1 MELGEYDH
9 QAVEAAARAL
19 WESHDIYRY
28 DRDGLGPVFSVDTP
42 PPYVSAAHLHVG
54 HAMSYSQPDFIVRYR
69 RMRGERVFYPIGFD
83 DNGLPTER
91 YVEQAYS
98 VRAADMPRAE
108 FVALCLA
115 ETRRTA
121 ERYEDLWRRLG
132 LSLDWSLRYSTIDA
146 RCQRTAQTSFI
157 KLHEAGYLRRAQDP
171 ILWCPED
178 RTSLAQADV
187 EDLER
192 TSRLHTIRF
201 PAQAPQG
208 EAQAPQGEA
217 QAPQGEAQ
225 APQGEALLIATTR
238 PELLPA
244 CVALYHH
251 PADPRYTGLNPETR
265 ARVPL
270 FGYEVPVLA
279 DESVDPQY
287 GTGLMMVCT
296 FGDSEDVLKWRRD
309 HLPLRLV
316 VEPDGRLGP
325 LAGEFAGLPLA
336 QARSAIVKALAA
348 AGLLVDSLPVRQVV
362 GVHERCQTPVEFQIR
377 PQWFIAVREHAD
389 RFRARAAEL
398 EWIPPYMRR
407 RLEDWIDGL
416 KWDWNITRQRRYG
429 VPFPVW
435 FCTACATPVLA
446 RLQDLPVDP
455 LADEPPAEACPSCGS
470 ALEAD
475 PDVLDTWMTSSLTP
489 QINDGWALGSGT
501 DPALAPMSMRVQA
514 FEIIRTWLFYSVVQS
529 ELLFG
534 RVPWRTALISGWGL
548 SEQGKKLSKRDL
560 DRGGSGG
567 SSPRDGRVTG
577 ADGFNRYVPDDVM
590 AKYGA
595 DALRLWATK
604 GRIGTDL
611 RYNEKDIRTGRKFA
625 VKLWN
630 VGRFLSL
637 NLGDLDVSAAV
648 PAPGE
653 RNIVDRWVLAHLAE
667 AVDQTTAAF
676 EAHDYMQAHQA
687 ASRMFWSIYC
697 DRYIE
702 MIKDRLGGS
711 LPDSTILDNPLRDIP
726 VLDNPDQDSA
736 RWTLSESY
744 RVLLGLFAPF
754 APFVTEHMYQQFYR
768 DHEGGV
774 SLHLT
779 RWPVPDE
786 RWRGDRS
793 AVDQLAVILDGTRV
807 LRSGQRLG
815 NSARLSQLTVQAHT
829 PAAETLL
836 DQIAEPL
843 RIAARARTLVRAIH
857 PTGTATHPTGTATHP
872 TGTAT
877 HPSGVDGI
885 SIGITV

>member
-1 MELGEYDH
+1 MEPGEYDH

-19 WESHDIYRY
+19 WESHDVYRY
-28 DRDGLGPVFSVDTP
+28 DRNGYGLVFSVDTP
-42 PPYVSAAHLHVG
+42 PPTVLAAHLHVG
-54 HAMSYSQPDFIVRYR
+54 HAMSYSQPDFIVRYQ

-91 YVEQAYS
+91 YVEQAYG
-98 VRAADMPRAE
+98 VRAVDMPRAE

-115 ETRRTA
+115 ETQRTA
-121 ERYEDLWRRLG
+121 ETYEDLWRRLG
-132 LSLDWSLRYSTIDA
+132 LSVDWSLRYSTIDA

-157 KLHEAGYLRRAQDP
+157 DLYQAGYLRRAQDP
-171 ILWCPED
+171 VLWCPED

-201 PAQAPQG
+201 GDKRDLQV
-208 EAQAPQGEA
+208 
-217 QAPQGEAQ
+217 
-225 APQGEALLIATTR
+225 ATTR

-251 PADPRYTGLNPETR
+251 PADTRYQGLTT

-279 DESVDPQY
+279 DQDVDPEF

-296 FGDSEDVLKWRRD
+296 FGDSEDVLRWRRD
-309 HLPLRLV
+309 HLALRLV
-316 VEPDGRLGP
+316 VEPDGRLGER
-325 LAGEFAGLPLA
+325 AGQFAGLTVT
-336 QARSAIVKALAA
+336 QGRSAIVKELDE
-348 AGLLVDSLPVRQVV
+348 AGLLVSSVPIRQVV

-435 FCTACATPVLA
+435 FCASCDAPVLA
-446 RLQDLPVDP
+446 RLEDLPVDP
-455 LADEPPAEACPSCGS
+455 LTDKPPAQACPSCGHGE
-470 ALEAD
+470 LIGD
-475 PDVLDTWMTSSLTP
+475 LDVMDTWMTSSLTP
-489 QINDGWALGSGT
+489 QINDGWAVGGT

-560 DRGGSGG
+560 DKSTG
-567 SSPRDGRVTG
+567 PDGY
-577 ADGFNRYVPDDVM
+577 NRYVPDDVM
-590 AKYGA
+590 GKYGA
-595 DALRLWATK
+595 DALRLWATR

-611 RYNEKDIRTGRKFA
+611 KYNEKDVRTGRKFT

-630 VGRFLSL
+630 VGRFVSL
-637 NLGDLDVSAAV
+637 HLGDLGADSSA
-648 PAPGE
+648 PEPGE
-653 RNIVDRWVLAHLAE
+653 RDIVDRWVLSHLADAIDE
-667 AVDQTTAAF
+667 ATAAF
-676 EAHDYMQAHQA
+676 EDHDYAQAHQA

-697 DRYIE
+697 DRYLE
-702 MIKDRLGGS
+702 MIKDRA
-711 LPDSTILDNPLRDIP
+711 
-726 VLDNPDQDSA
+726 DQPSA
-736 RWTLSESY
+736 RWTLFDSF
-744 RVLLGLFAPF
+744 RALLGLFAPF
-754 APFVTEHMYQQFYR
+754 APFLTENMYQRFYR
-768 DHEGGV
+768 EREDAVLTAPDPLAGG
-774 SLHLT
+774 
-779 RWPVPDE
+779 
-786 RWRGDRS
+786 RS
-793 AVDQLAVILDGTRV
+793 ALAVGPFGGGPAGRDPGRHPRATQRAAA
-807 LRSGQRLG
+807 GQLG
-815 NSARLSQLTVQAHT
+815 PAQPADRASARR
-829 PAAETLL
+829 E
-836 DQIAEPL
+836 
-843 RIAARARTLVRAIH
+843 RRGAARPDRRTAPGRGAGRCRGPWPGRAFQRRGRDHGRHRPVRPAERPGLSGARAK
-857 PTGTATHPTGTATHP
+857 
-872 TGTAT
+872 
-877 HPSGVDGI
+877 
-885 SIGITV
+885 

>member
-9 QAVEAAARAL
+9 RAVEAAVREL
-19 WESHDIYRY
+19 WEAHDIYRY
-28 DRDGLGPVFSVDTP
+28 DRGGDGPVFSVDTP

-91 YVEQAYS
+91 YVEQAHG
-98 VRAADMPRAE
+98 VRAVDMTRAE
-108 FVALCLA
+108 FTALCLT
-115 ETRRTA
+115 ETRRVA

-132 LSLDWSLRYSTIDA
+132 LSVDWSLRYSTIDA
-146 RCQRTAQTSFI
+146 RCQRTAQTSFVT
-157 KLHEAGYLRRAQDP
+157 LHQAGYLRRAEDP

-201 PAQAPQG
+201 LPD
-208 EAQAPQGEA
+208 
-217 QAPQGEAQ
+217 
-225 APQGEALLIATTR
+225 LLIATTR

-251 PADPRYTGLNPETR
+251 PADTRYAGLER
-265 ARVPL
+265 ATVPL
-270 FGYEVPVLA
+270 FGYEVSVFI
-279 DESVDPQY
+279 DESVDPEY

-309 HLPLRLV
+309 HLDLRLV
-316 VEPDGRLGP
+316 VEPDGRLGE
-325 LAGEFAGLPLA
+325 LAGEFAGLTLA
-336 QARSAIVKALAA
+336 QGRSAIVKALDE
-348 AGLLVDSLPVRQVV
+348 AGLLVSSEPVRQVV

-398 EWIPPYMRR
+398 EWIPPFMRR

-435 FCTACATPVLA
+435 FCAACSAPVLA
-446 RLQDLPVDP
+446 RLEDLPVDP
-455 LADEPPAEACPSCGS
+455 LADSPPVSSCPSCGGS
-470 ALEAD
+470 ELVPD
-475 PDVLDTWMTSSLTP
+475 PDVMDTWMTSSLSP
-489 QINDGWALGSGT
+489 QVNDGWALGSGFGI

-548 SEQGKKLSKRDL
+548 TEQGKKLSKRDL
-560 DRGGSGG
+560 DKSTG
-567 SSPRDGRVTG
+567 PDGY
-577 ADGFNRYVPDDVM
+577 NRYVPDDVM
-590 AKYGA
+590 GKYGA
-595 DALRLWATK
+595 DAVRLWATRA
-604 GRIGTDL
+604 RIGTDL

-630 VGRFLSL
+630 VGRFLSM
-637 NLGDLDVSAAV
+637 NLGDLDVSATA
-648 PAPGE
+648 PPPGE
-653 RNIVDRWVLAHLAE
+653 RDIVDRWVLSHLAGTVAE
-667 AVDQTTAAF
+667 ATAAF
-676 EAHDYMQAHQA
+676 GTHDYMQAHQA
-687 ASRMFWSIYC
+687 ASRMFWSVYC
-697 DRYIE
+697 DRYLE
-702 MIKDRLGGS
+702 MIKDRLGASG
-711 LPDSTILDNPLRDIP
+711 DR
-726 VLDNPDQDSA
+726 DSA
-736 RWTLSESY
+736 RRTLWASF

-754 APFVTEHMYQQFYR
+754 APFVTERMYQQFYR
-768 DHEGGV
+768 THEGTI

-779 RWPVPDE
+779 RWPEPDE
-786 RWRGDRS
+786 RWRGDRPAVE
-793 AVDQLAVILDGTRV
+793 AVDQLTVILDATRA
-807 LRSGQRLG
+807 LRSGLRLG
-815 NSARLSQLTVQAHT
+815 NSARLSKLTVQAHD
-829 PAAETLL
+829 AAARSLL

-843 RIAARARTLVRAIH
+843 RIAARADALVLGPA
-857 PTGTATHPTGTATHP
+857 G
-872 TGTAT
+872 

-885 SIGITV
+885 TVGIAV

>member
-9 QAVEAAARAL
+9 RAVETASREL
-19 WESHDIYRY
+19 WEAHDVYRY
-28 DRDGLGPVFSVDTP
+28 DRDGRGAVFSVDTP

-69 RMRGERVFYPIGFD
+69 RMRGDRVFYPIGFD

-91 YVEQAYS
+91 YVEQAYG
-98 VRAADMPRAE
+98 VRAVDLPRAE
-108 FVALCLA
+108 FTALCLA
-115 ETRRTA
+115 ETQRVA

-132 LSLDWSLRYSTIDA
+132 LSVDWSLRYSTIDA
-146 RCQRTAQTSFI
+146 RCQRTAQTSFV
-157 KLHEAGYLRRAQDP
+157 KLYEAGYLRRAQDP

-201 PAQAPQG
+201 GGAPD
-208 EAQAPQGEA
+208 
-217 QAPQGEAQ
+217 
-225 APQGEALLIATTR
+225 LLIATTR

-251 PADPRYTGLNPETR
+251 PGDERYAGLGR
-265 ARVPL
+265 AVVPL
-270 FGYEVPVLA
+270 FGYEVPVLT
-279 DESVDPQY
+279 DESVDPEY

-309 HLPLRLV
+309 RLPLRLV
-316 VEPDGRLGP
+316 VEPDGRLGE
-325 LAGEFAGLPLA
+325 LAGEFAGLPLT
-336 QARSAIVKALAA
+336 QARAAIVKALGE
-348 AGLLVDSLPVRQVV
+348 AGLLVSSEPVRQVV

-398 EWIPPYMRR
+398 EWIPPFMRR

-435 FCTACATPVLA
+435 FCAACAAPVLA
-446 RLQDLPVDP
+446 RLEDLPVDP
-455 LADEPPAEACPSCGS
+455 LADPAPAASCPACGHGD
-470 ALEAD
+470 LDGD
-475 PDVLDTWMTSSLTP
+475 PDVMDTWMTSSLTP
-489 QINDGWALGSGT
+489 QVNDGWAIEGT
-501 DPALAPMSMRVQA
+501 DPSLAPMSMRVQA

-560 DRGGSGG
+560 DKS
-567 SSPRDGRVTG
+567 TA

-590 AKYGA
+590 ARYGA

-604 GRIGTDL
+604 GRVGTDL

-637 NLGDLDVSAAV
+637 NLGDQDDVS
-648 PAPGE
+648 PPPGE
-653 RNIVDRWVLAHLAE
+653 RDIVDRWLLAHLAAAAAE
-667 AVDQTTAAF
+667 ATAAF
-676 EAHDYMQAHQA
+676 EGHDYMQAHQA
-687 ASRMFWSIYC
+687 ASRMFWTVYC
-697 DRYIE
+697 DRYLE
-702 MIKDRLGGS
+702 MIKDRLG
-711 LPDSTILDNPLRDIP
+711 
-726 VLDNPDQDSA
+726 QDGGSA
-736 RWTLSESY
+736 RWTLWESF

-754 APFVTEHMYQQFYR
+754 APFVTEAMYQRFYR
-768 DHEGGV
+768 AHEDAV

-779 RWPVPDE
+779 RWPAVDE
-786 RWRGDRS
+786 RWRADRPAVE
-793 AVDQLAVILDGTRV
+793 AVDQLAVILDATRV

-815 NSARLSQLTVQAHT
+815 NSARLSRLIVQAHD
-829 PAAETLL
+829 PGARSLL

-843 RIAARARTLVRAIH
+843 RIAARADALVRGAA
-857 PTGTATHPTGTATHP
+857 G
-872 TGTAT
+872 

-885 SIGITV
+885 TVGIAV

>member
-1 MELGEYDH
+1 MELGEFDH
-9 QAVEAAARAL
+9 RAVEAAVREL
-19 WESHDIYRY
+19 WEAHDIYRY
-28 DRDGLGPVFSVDTP
+28 DRGGDGPVFSVDTP

-91 YVEQAYS
+91 YVEQAHG
-98 VRAADMPRAE
+98 VRAVDMSRAE
-108 FVALCLA
+108 FNALCLA
-115 ETRRTA
+115 ETGRVA

-132 LSLDWSLRYSTIDA
+132 LSVDWSLRYSTIDA
-146 RCQRTAQTSFI
+146 RCQRTAQTSFVT
-157 KLHEAGYLRRAQDP
+157 LHQAGYLRRAEDP

-201 PAQAPQG
+201 G
-208 EAQAPQGEA
+208 DGI
-217 QAPQGEAQ
+217 
-225 APQGEALLIATTR
+225 LIATTR

-251 PADPRYTGLNPETR
+251 PADTRYAGLER
-265 ARVPL
+265 ATVPL
-270 FGYEVPVLA
+270 FGYEVPVLT
-279 DESVDPQY
+279 DESVDPEY

-309 HLPLRLV
+309 HLDLRLV
-316 VEPDGRLGP
+316 VEPDGRLGE
-325 LAGEFAGLPLA
+325 LAGEFAGLTLA
-336 QARSAIVKALAA
+336 QGRSAIVKALDE
-348 AGLLVDSLPVRQVV
+348 AGLLVSSDPVRQVV

-398 EWIPPYMRR
+398 EWIPPFMRR

-435 FCTACATPVLA
+435 FCAACSAPVLA
-446 RLQDLPVDP
+446 RLEDLPVDP
-455 LADEPPAEACPSCGS
+455 LADSPPVSSCPSCGGGE
-470 ALEAD
+470 LVPD
-475 PDVLDTWMTSSLTP
+475 PDVMDTWMASSLSP
-489 QINDGWALGSGT
+489 QVNDGWALGGT

-548 SEQGKKLSKRDL
+548 TEQGKKLSKRDL
-560 DRGGSGG
+560 GKSTG
-567 SSPRDGRVTG
+567 PDGY
-577 ADGFNRYVPDDVM
+577 NRYVPDDVM
-590 AKYGA
+590 GKYGA
-595 DALRLWATK
+595 DAVRLWATRA
-604 GRIGTDL
+604 RIGTDL

-630 VGRFLSL
+630 VGRFLSM
-637 NLGDLDVSAAV
+637 NLGDLDVSP
-648 PAPGE
+648 PATAPPPGE
-653 RNIVDRWVLAHLAE
+653 RDIVDQWMLSHLADTVAE
-667 AVDQTTAAF
+667 ATAAF
-676 EAHDYMQAHQA
+676 GTHDYMQAHQA
-687 ASRMFWSIYC
+687 ASRMFWSVYC
-697 DRYIE
+697 DRYLE
-702 MIKDRLGGS
+702 MIKDRLGASG
-711 LPDSTILDNPLRDIP
+711 DR
-726 VLDNPDQDSA
+726 DSA
-736 RWTLSESY
+736 RWTLWESF

-754 APFVTEHMYQQFYR
+754 APFVTERMYQQFYQTQ
-768 DHEGGV
+768 EGTI

-779 RWPVPDE
+779 RWPEPDK
-786 RWRGDRS
+786 RWRGDRPAVE
-793 AVDQLAVILDGTRV
+793 AVDQLTVILDATRV

-815 NSARLSQLTVQAHT
+815 NSARLSLLTVQAHD
-829 PAAETLL
+829 ARARSLL

-843 RIAARARTLVRAIH
+843 RVAARADALVLGPAD
-857 PTGTATHPTGTATHP
+857 
-872 TGTAT
+872 

-885 SIGITV
+885 TVGIAV

>member
-9 QAVEAAARAL
+9 RAVEAAARGL
-19 WESHDIYRY
+19 WEAHDIYRY
-28 DRDGLGPVFSVDTP
+28 DRDGDGPVFSVDTP

-91 YVEQAYS
+91 YVEQAHG

-108 FVALCLA
+108 FNALCLA
-115 ETRRTA
+115 ETQRVA

-132 LSLDWSLRYSTIDA
+132 LSVDWSLRYSTIDA
-146 RCQRTAQTSFI
+146 RCQRTAQTSFV

-201 PAQAPQG
+201 PGRLHDGP
-208 EAQAPQGEA
+208 
-217 QAPQGEAQ
+217 
-225 APQGEALLIATTR
+225 LLIATTR

-251 PADPRYTGLNPETR
+251 PADSRYAGLGPAT
-265 ARVPL
+265 VPL
-270 FGYEVPVLA
+270 FGYEVPVLT
-279 DESVDPQY
+279 DESVDPDY

-296 FGDSEDVLKWRRD
+296 FGDGEDVLKWRRD
-309 HLPLRLV
+309 GLPLRLV

-325 LAGEFAGLPLA
+325 LAGEFAGLPLT
-336 QARSAIVKALAA
+336 QARSAIARALGD
-348 AGLLVDSLPVRQVV
+348 AGLLAGSVPVRQVV

-398 EWIPPYMRR
+398 EWIPAFMRR

-435 FCTACATPVLA
+435 FCAACATPVLA
-446 RLQDLPVDP
+446 RLEDLPVDP
-455 LADEPPAEACPSCGS
+455 LADVPPVAACPSCGS
-470 ALEAD
+470 GELAPD
-475 PDVLDTWMTSSLTP
+475 PDVMDTWMTSSLTP
-489 QINDGWALGSGT
+489 QVNDGWAAGGT

-534 RVPWRTALISGWGL
+534 RLPWRTALISGWGL

-560 DRGGSGG
+560 DKSTG
-567 SSPRDGRVTG
+567 PDGY
-577 ADGFNRYVPDDVM
+577 NRYVPDDVM
-590 AKYGA
+590 NKYGA

-630 VGRFLSL
+630 VGRFVSM
-637 NLGDLDVSAAV
+637 NLGDLSGAA
-648 PAPGE
+648 PPPGE
-653 RNIVDRWVLAHLAE
+653 RDIVDRWLLWHLADTV
-667 AVDQTTAAF
+667 AQTTAAF

-687 ASRMFWSIYC
+687 GSRMFWSVYC
-697 DRYIE
+697 DRYLE
-702 MIKDRLGGS
+702 MIKDRLGDG
-711 LPDSTILDNPLRDIP
+711 DAGAG
-726 VLDNPDQDSA
+726 A
-736 RWTLSESY
+736 RWTLRESF

-754 APFVTEHMYQQFYR
+754 APFLTEHMYQQFYR
-768 DHEGGV
+768 AHEGVV

-779 RWPVPDE
+779 RWPEADG

-793 AVDQLAVILDGTRV
+793 AVEAVDQLTVILDATRV

-815 NSARLSQLTVQAHT
+815 NSARLSQLIVQAHD
-829 PAAETLL
+829 AGARALL

-843 RIAARARTLVRAIH
+843 RIAARADAVVRA
-857 PTGTATHPTGTATHP
+857 PAA
-872 TGTAT
+872 
-877 HPSGVDGI
+877 HPSGVA
-885 SIGITV
+885 GITVGIAV

>member
-9 QAVEAAARAL
+9 RAVEAAAREL
-19 WESHDIYRY
+19 WESHDIYAY
-28 DRDGLGPVFSVDTP
+28 DSGGRGPVFSVDTP

-91 YVEQAYS
+91 YVEQAYG

-146 RCQRTAQTSFI
+146 RCQRTAQTSFV
-157 KLHEAGYLRRAQDP
+157 KLHQAGYLRRAQDP

-192 TSRLHTIRF
+192 TSRLYTIRF
-201 PAQAPQG
+201 SDG
-208 EAQAPQGEA
+208 
-217 QAPQGEAQ
+217 
-225 APQGEALLIATTR
+225 LLIATTR

-251 PADPRYTGLNPETR
+251 PADARYRGPER
-265 ARVPL
+265 AVVPL

-279 DESVDPQY
+279 DESVDPEY

-296 FGDSEDVLKWRRD
+296 FGDSEDVLRWRRD
-309 HLPLRLV
+309 GLALRLV

-325 LAGEFAGLPLA
+325 LAGQFAGLPLT
-336 QARSAIVKALAA
+336 QARSAMVKALAEG
-348 AGLLVDSLPVRQVV
+348 GLLADSVPVRQVV

-398 EWIPPYMRR
+398 EWIPSFMRR

-435 FCTACATPVLA
+435 FCTACAAPVLA
-446 RLQDLPVDP
+446 RLEDLPVDP
-455 LADEPPAEACPSCGS
+455 LADKPPVAACPSCGS
-470 ALEAD
+470 ALEPD
-475 PDVLDTWMTSSLTP
+475 PDVMDTWMTSSLTP
-489 QINDGWALGSGT
+489 QINDGWAVGGT

-514 FEIIRTWLFYSVVQS
+514 FEIIRTWLFYTVVQS
-529 ELLFG
+529 ELQFG

-548 SEQGKKLSKRDL
+548 SEQGKKLSKRNL
-560 DRGGSGG
+560 DKS
-567 SSPRDGRVTG
+567 TG
-577 ADGFNRYVPDDVM
+577 ADGYNRYVPDDVM

-630 VGRFLSL
+630 VGRFLSR
-637 NLGDLDVSAAV
+637 NLGNLSG
-648 PAPGE
+648 PAPAPEE
-653 RNIVDRWVLAHLAE
+653 RNIVDRWLLSHLAD
-667 AVDQTTAAF
+667 AVTETTAAF
-676 EAHDYMQAHQA
+676 EVHDYTQAHHA

-697 DRYIE
+697 DRYLE
-702 MIKDRLGGS
+702 MIKDRLTASDG
-711 LPDSTILDNPLRDIP
+711 LDAA
-726 VLDNPDQDSA
+726 SA
-736 RWTLSESY
+736 RWTLWESF

-754 APFVTEHMYQQFYR
+754 APFVTERMYQQFYR
-768 DHEGGV
+768 AHEDEV

-779 RWPVPDE
+779 RWPVADE
-786 RWRGDRS
+786 RWRGDRP
-793 AVDQLAVILDGTRV
+793 ARRPARRDPGRYPGAAQRPAARQLGPAQPADRAGTR
-807 LRSGQRLG
+807 RPGRGTAQSDRRTAPGRGASRRRGPSLG
-815 NSARLSQLTVQAHT
+815 
-829 PAAETLL
+829 
-836 DQIAEPL
+836 
-843 RIAARARTLVRAIH
+843 RAR
-857 PTGTATHPTGTATHP
+857 
-872 TGTAT
+872 
-877 HPSGVDGI
+877 
-885 SIGITV
+885 

>member
-1 MELGEYDH
+1 MEPGEYDH
-9 QAVEAAARAL
+9 HEVEAAARAL
-19 WESHDIYRY
+19 WESHDVYRY
-28 DRDGLGPVFSVDTP
+28 DPGDPDGRRPTFSVDTP

-91 YVEQAYS
+91 YVEQAYG

-121 ERYEDLWRRLG
+121 ARYEDLWRRLG

-146 RCQRTAQTSFI
+146 RCQRTAQTGFI
-157 KLHEAGYLRRAQDP
+157 KLHEASYLRRAQEP

-201 PAQAPQG
+201 GGPAGQP
-208 EAQAPQGEA
+208 
-217 QAPQGEAQ
+217 
-225 APQGEALLIATTR
+225 LLIATTR

-251 PADPRYTGLNPETR
+251 PSDSRYASLGPGAR

-279 DESVDPQY
+279 DEDVDPEY

-296 FGDSEDVLKWRRD
+296 FGDREDVLRWRRD
-309 HLPLRLV
+309 GLALRLV

-325 LAGEFAGLPLA
+325 LAGEFAGQPLT
-336 QARSAIVKALAA
+336 QARSAIAGALDAA
-348 AGLLVDSLPVRQVV
+348 ELLAGSIPVRQVV
-362 GVHERCQTPVEFQIR
+362 GVHERCRTPVEFQIR

-398 EWIPPYMRR
+398 EWIPPFMRR

-416 KWDWNITRQRRYG
+416 QWDWNITRQRRYG

-435 FCTACATPVLA
+435 FCASCDAPVLA
-446 RLQDLPVDP
+446 RLEDLPVDP
-455 LADEPPAEACPSCGS
+455 LADAPPVSACPSCGS
-470 ALEAD
+470 AELAGD
-475 PDVLDTWMTSSLTP
+475 PDVMDTWMTSSLTP
-489 QINDGWALGSGT
+489 QINDGWATGGT

-534 RVPWRTALISGWGL
+534 RLPWRTALISGWGL

-560 DRGGSGG
+560 DAS
-567 SSPRDGRVTG
+567 TQ
-577 ADGFNRYVPDDVM
+577 ADGYNRYVPDDVM
-590 AKYGA
+590 ARYGA
-595 DALRLWATK
+595 DALRLWATR

-630 VGRFLSL
+630 VGRFLAM
-637 NLGDLDVSAAV
+637 NLGEFSPSRTAFV
-648 PAPGE
+648 PPGE
-653 RNIVDRWVLAHLAE
+653 RDIVNRWVLSHLAE
-667 AVDQTTAAF
+667 AVGEATVAF

-702 MIKDRLGGS
+702 MIKDRAGEA
-711 LPDSTILDNPLRDIP
+711 
-726 VLDNPDQDSA
+726 SA
-736 RWTLSESY
+736 RWTLWESY

-754 APFVTEHMYQQFYR
+754 APFVTEHMYQRFYR
-768 DHEGGV
+768 DHEDAV

-779 RWPVPDE
+779 RWPAADPA
-786 RWRGDRS
+786 WASADRDRA
-793 AVDQLAVILDGTRV
+793 AVDQLAVILDATRA
-807 LRSGQRLG
+807 LRSGLRLG
-815 NSARLSQLTVQAHT
+815 NSARLSQLIMQADGV
-829 PAAETLL
+829 AAEELL
-836 DQIAEPL
+836 AQIAEPL
-843 RIAARARTLVRAIH
+843 RLAARADAGVRGPA
-857 PTGTATHPTGTATHP
+857 A
-872 TGTAT
+872 

-885 SIGITV
+885 TVGIVP

>member
-1 MELGEYDH
+1 MAEQIPSLSMEPGEYDH
-9 QAVEAAARAL
+9 EAVEAAARAL
-19 WESHDIYRY
+19 WEERDVYRY
-28 DRDGLGPVFSVDTP
+28 DRAGHGTVFSVDTP

-54 HAMSYSQPDFIVRYR
+54 HAMSYSQPDFIARYR

-91 YVEQAYS
+91 YVEQAHG
-98 VRAADMPRAE
+98 VRAVDMPRAE

-115 ETRRTA
+115 ETGRTA

-132 LSLDWSLRYSTIDA
+132 LSLDWSLRYSTIDP

-157 KLHEAGYLRRAQDP
+157 ELHGAGYLRRAQDP

-201 PAQAPQG
+201 G
-208 EAQAPQGEA
+208 DGLE
-217 QAPQGEAQ
+217 
-225 APQGEALLIATTR
+225 IATTR

-251 PADPRYTGLNPETR
+251 PADPRYAGVAA

-279 DESVDPQY
+279 DEDVDREY

-296 FGDSEDVLKWRRD
+296 FGDSEDVLRWRRD
-309 HLPLRLV
+309 HLALRLV
-316 VEPDGRLGP
+316 VQADGRLGE
-325 LAGEFAGLPLA
+325 LAGPFAGLPVT
-336 QARSAIVKALAA
+336 QARSAIVKALDE
-348 AGLLVDSLPVRQVV
+348 AGLLISSVPVRQVV

-377 PQWFIAVREHAD
+377 PQWFIAVRENAD

-398 EWIPPYMRR
+398 EWIPPFMLR
-407 RLEDWIDGL
+407 RLQDWIDGL

-435 FCTACATPVLA
+435 FCASCDAPVLA
-446 RLQDLPVDP
+446 RLEDLPVDP
-455 LADEPPAEACPSCGS
+455 LTDKPPVEACPSCGHDE
-470 ALEAD
+470 LTGD
-475 PDVLDTWMTSSLTP
+475 PDVMDTWMTSSLTP
-489 QINDGWALGSGT
+489 QINDGWAVGGT

-560 DRGGSGG
+560 DKSTG
-567 SSPRDGRVTG
+567 PDGY
-577 ADGFNRYVPDDVM
+577 NRYVPDDVM
-590 AKYGA
+590 ARYGA
-595 DALRLWATK
+595 DALRLWATR

-611 RYNEKDIRTGRKFA
+611 RYNEKDVRTGRKFT

-630 VGRFLSL
+630 VGRFLSI
-637 NLGDLDVSAAV
+637 NLGGFDPARTGFV
-648 PAPGE
+648 PPGE
-653 RNIVDRWVLAHLAE
+653 RDMVDRWVLSHLAE
-667 AVDQTTAAF
+667 AASEATEAF

-702 MIKDRLGGS
+702 MIKDRAEAA
-711 LPDSTILDNPLRDIP
+711 
-726 VLDNPDQDSA
+726 SA
-736 RWTLSESY
+736 RWTLWESF

-754 APFVTEHMYQQFYR
+754 APFLTEHMYQQFYR
-768 DHEGGV
+768 AHEDAV

-779 RWPVPDE
+779 RWPAADP
-786 RWRGDRS
+786 RWRSDRS
-793 AVDQLAVILDGTRV
+793 AVDQLAVILDATRV
-807 LRSGQRLG
+807 LRSGLRLG
-815 NSARLSQLTVQAHT
+815 STARLSQLIVQAHDE
-829 PAAETLL
+829 AAETLL
-836 DQIAEPL
+836 EQIAEPL
-843 RIAARARTLVRAIH
+843 RIAARADEVVRGPAEY
-857 PTGTATHPTGTATHP
+857 
-872 TGTAT
+872 
-877 HPSGVDGI
+877 PSGVDGI
-885 SIGITV
+885 TVGIVPETG

>member
-1 MELGEYDH
+1 MEPGEYNH
-9 QAVEAAARAL
+9 PAVEAAVRAL
-19 WESHDIYRY
+19 WEAHDVYHY
-28 DRDGLGPVFSVDTP
+28 DRSGQGPVFSVDTP

-54 HAMSYSQPDFIVRYR
+54 HAMSYTQPDFIVRYR
-69 RMRGERVFYPIGFD
+69 RMRGQRVFYPIGFD

-91 YVEQAYS
+91 YVEQAYGVRS
-98 VRAADMPRAE
+98 VDMPRAE

-115 ETRRTA
+115 ETGRIA
-121 ERYEDLWRRLG
+121 QRYEDLWRRLG
-132 LSLDWSLRYSTIDA
+132 LSLDWALRYSTIDA
-146 RCQRTAQTSFI
+146 RCQQTAQTSFI
-157 KLHEAGYLRRAQDP
+157 ALHEAGYLRRAEDP

-201 PAQAPQG
+201 TGAARGGSQTSQQG
-208 EAQAPQGEA
+208 QP
-217 QAPQGEAQ
+217 
-225 APQGEALLIATTR
+225 LLVATTR

-251 PADPRYTGLNPETR
+251 PSDARYSGLRT
-265 ARVPL
+265 ALVPL

-279 DESVDPQY
+279 DEDVAPEY

-296 FGDSEDVLKWRRD
+296 FGDSQDVLRWRRD
-309 HLPLRLV
+309 QLALRLV
-316 VEPDGRLGP
+316 VEPDGRLGE
-325 LAGEFAGLPLA
+325 LAGEFAGLA
-336 QARSAIVKALAA
+336 VTQARSAIVKALAE
-348 AGLLVDSLPVRQVV
+348 AGLLVGSVAVRQVV

-398 EWIPPYMRR
+398 EWIPPFMRR

-435 FCTACATPVLA
+435 FCVSCATPVLA
-446 RLQDLPVDP
+446 RRQDLPVDP
-455 LADEPPAEACPSCGS
+455 LTDKPPLSACPSCGS
-470 ALEAD
+470 GELAAD
-475 PDVLDTWMTSSLTP
+475 PDVMDTWMTSSLTP
-489 QINDGWALGSGT
+489 QINDGWAVGGT

-514 FEIIRTWLFYSVVQS
+514 FEIIRTWLFYTVVQS

-560 DRGGSGG
+560 DRSTG
-567 SSPRDGRVTG
+567 PDGY
-577 ADGFNRYVPDDVM
+577 NRYVPDDVM
-590 AKYGA
+590 ARYGA

-604 GRIGTDL
+604 GRIGTDV
-611 RYNEKDIRTGRKFA
+611 RYNEKDVRTGRKFT

-630 VGRFLSL
+630 VGRFLSM
-637 NLGDLDVSAAV
+637 NLGGFDPARAAFV
-648 PAPGE
+648 PPGE
-653 RNIVDRWVLAHLAE
+653 RNIVDRWVLSHLADTVHE
-667 AVDQTTAAF
+667 ATAAF
-676 EAHDYMQAHQA
+676 QAHDYMQAHQA

-702 MIKDRLGGS
+702 MIKDRAGEA
-711 LPDSTILDNPLRDIP
+711 
-726 VLDNPDQDSA
+726 SA
-736 RWTLSESY
+736 RWTLWESY

-754 APFVTEHMYQQFYR
+754 APFLTEHMYQRFYR
-768 DHEGGV
+768 DHEGAV

-779 RWPVPDE
+779 RWPAADP
-786 RWRGDRS
+786 RWVSDRS
-793 AVDQLAVILDGTRV
+793 AVDQLAVILDATRV
-807 LRSGQRLG
+807 LRSGLRLG
-815 NSARLSQLTVQAHT
+815 SSARLSQLVLQAHDA
-829 PAAETLL
+829 PAEALL

-843 RIAARARTLVRAIH
+843 RVAARADSVVRGPA
-857 PTGTATHPTGTATHP
+857 G
-872 TGTAT
+872 

-885 SIGITV
+885 TVGIAV

>member
-9 QAVEAAARAL
+9 PAVEAAAREL
-19 WESHDIYRY
+19 WESHDVYSY
-28 DRDGLGPVFSVDTP
+28 DRDGQEPVFSVDTP

-91 YVEQAYS
+91 YVEQAYG

-115 ETRRTA
+115 ETQRTA

-157 KLHEAGYLRRAQDP
+157 KLHQAGYLRRAQDP

-201 PAQAPQG
+201 SG
-208 EAQAPQGEA
+208 G
-217 QAPQGEAQ
+217 
-225 APQGEALLIATTR
+225 LLIATTR

-251 PADPRYTGLNPETR
+251 PSDFRYTGLKR
-265 ARVPL
+265 ATVPL
-270 FGYEVPVLA
+270 FDYEVPVLT
-279 DESVDPQY
+279 DESVDPDY

-309 HLPLRLV
+309 GLPLRLV

-325 LAGEFAGLPLA
+325 LAGEFAGLALA
-336 QARSAIVKALAA
+336 QARSAMVKGLAE
-348 AGLLVDSLPVRQVV
+348 AGLLVDSVPVRQVV

-398 EWIPPYMRR
+398 EWIPPFMRR

-435 FCTACATPVLA
+435 FCAACASPVLA
-446 RLQDLPVDP
+446 RLEDLPVDP
-455 LADEPPAEACPSCGS
+455 LADKPPVTSCPSCGS
-470 ALEAD
+470 ALEPD
-475 PDVLDTWMTSSLTP
+475 PDVMDTWMTSSLSP
-489 QINDGWALGSGT
+489 QINDGWALDGT

-560 DRGGSGG
+560 DKS
-567 SSPRDGRVTG
+567 TG
-577 ADGFNRYVPDDVM
+577 ADGYNRYVPGDVM

-604 GRIGTDL
+604 GRIGSDL

-630 VGRFLSL
+630 VGRFLAL
-637 NLGDLDVSAAV
+637 NRGDLSGPA

-653 RNIVDRWVLAHLAE
+653 RDIVDRWLLSHLADTVAE
-667 AVDQTTAAF
+667 ATAAF
-676 EAHDYMQAHQA
+676 EGHDYMQAHQA

-697 DRYIE
+697 DRYLE
-702 MIKDRLGGS
+702 MIKDRLGEG
-711 LPDSTILDNPLRDIP
+711 
-726 VLDNPDQDSA
+726 QAGDSA
-736 RWTLSESY
+736 QWTLQESF

-754 APFVTEHMYQQFYR
+754 APFLTEHMYQQFYR
-768 DHEGGV
+768 AHEGVV

-779 RWPVPDE
+779 GWPVADE

-793 AVDQLAVILDGTRV
+793 AVEAVDQLTVILDATRV

-815 NSARLSQLTVQAHT
+815 NSARLSQLIVQAHD
-829 PAAETLL
+829 PRAQELL
-836 DQIAEPL
+836 DKIAEPL
-843 RIAARARTLVRAIH
+843 RVAARAETVVRGPAE
-857 PTGTATHPTGTATHP
+857 
-872 TGTAT
+872 
-877 HPSGVDGI
+877 HPSGVA
-885 SIGITV
+885 GITVGITV

>member
-9 QAVEAAARAL
+9 RAVEAAVREL
-19 WESHDIYRY
+19 WEAHDIYRY
-28 DRDGLGPVFSVDTP
+28 DRGGDGPVFSVDTP

-91 YVEQAYS
+91 YVEQAHG
-98 VRAADMPRAE
+98 VRAVDMSRAE
-108 FVALCLA
+108 FNALCLA
-115 ETRRTA
+115 ETGRVA

-132 LSLDWSLRYSTIDA
+132 LSVDWSLRYSTIDA
-146 RCQRTAQTSFI
+146 RCQRTAQTSFVT
-157 KLHEAGYLRRAQDP
+157 LHQAGYLRRAEDP

-192 TSRLHTIRF
+192 TSKLHTIRF
-201 PAQAPQG
+201 QPD
-208 EAQAPQGEA
+208 
-217 QAPQGEAQ
+217 
-225 APQGEALLIATTR
+225 LLIATTR

-251 PADPRYTGLNPETR
+251 PADTRYAGLER
-265 ARVPL
+265 ATVPL
-270 FGYEVPVLA
+270 FGYEVPVRT
-279 DESVDPQY
+279 DESVDPEY

-309 HLPLRLV
+309 HLDLRLV
-316 VEPDGRLGP
+316 VEPDGRLGE
-325 LAGEFAGLPLA
+325 LAGEFAGLTLA
-336 QARSAIVKALAA
+336 QGRSAIVKALDE
-348 AGLLVDSLPVRQVV
+348 AGLLVSSDPVRQVV

-398 EWIPPYMRR
+398 EWIPPFMRR

-435 FCTACATPVLA
+435 FCTACGVPVLA
-446 RLQDLPVDP
+446 RLEDLPVDP
-455 LADEPPAEACPSCGS
+455 LADKPPVTSCPSCGGGE
-470 ALEAD
+470 LVPD
-475 PDVLDTWMTSSLTP
+475 PDVMDTWMTSSLSP
-489 QINDGWALGSGT
+489 QVNDGWALGSGVGS

-560 DRGGSGG
+560 D
-567 SSPRDGRVTG
+567 SSTG
-577 ADGFNRYVPDDVM
+577 ADGYNRYVPDDVM
-590 AKYGA
+590 GKYGA
-595 DALRLWATK
+595 DAVRLWATRA
-604 GRIGTDL
+604 RIGTDL

-630 VGRFLSL
+630 VGRFLSM
-637 NLGDLDVSAAV
+637 NLGDLDVPAATA
-648 PAPGE
+648 PPPGE
-653 RNIVDRWVLAHLAE
+653 RDIVDRWVLSHLADTVAE
-667 AVDQTTAAF
+667 ATAAF
-676 EAHDYMQAHQA
+676 GTHDYMQAHQA
-687 ASRMFWSIYC
+687 ASRMFWSVYC
-697 DRYIE
+697 DRYLE
-702 MIKDRLGGS
+702 MIKDRIGASG
-711 LPDSTILDNPLRDIP
+711 DR
-726 VLDNPDQDSA
+726 DSA
-736 RWTLSESY
+736 RWTLRESF

-754 APFVTEHMYQQFYR
+754 APFVTERMYQQFYR
-768 DHEGGV
+768 TYEGTI

-779 RWPVPDE
+779 RWPQPDE
-786 RWRGDRS
+786 RWRADRPAVE
-793 AVDQLAVILDGTRV
+793 AVDQLTVILDATRA
-807 LRSGQRLG
+807 LRSGLRLG
-815 NSARLSQLTVQAHT
+815 NSARLSRLTVQAHE
-829 PAAETLL
+829 ARARSLL

-843 RIAARARTLVRAIH
+843 RVAARADALVLGPAD
-857 PTGTATHPTGTATHP
+857 
-872 TGTAT
+872 

-885 SIGITV
+885 TVGIAV

>member
-9 QAVEAAARAL
+9 QAVEAAAREL
-19 WESHDIYRY
+19 WEARDIYRY
-28 DRDGLGPVFSVDTP
+28 DSGGRGPVFSVDTP

-91 YVEQAYS
+91 YVEQAHG
-98 VRAADMPRAE
+98 VRAVDLPRAE
-108 FVALCLA
+108 FTALCLA
-115 ETRRTA
+115 ETRRVA
-121 ERYEDLWRRLG
+121 AHYEDLWRRLG
-132 LSLDWSLRYSTIDA
+132 LSLDWSLRYSTIGP

-157 KLHEAGYLRRAQDP
+157 RLHQAGYLRRAQDP

-192 TSRLHTIRF
+192 ASRLHTIRF
-201 PAQAPQG
+201 GGAAG
-208 EAQAPQGEA
+208 
-217 QAPQGEAQ
+217 
-225 APQGEALLIATTR
+225 LLIATTR

-251 PADPRYTGLNPETR
+251 PADSRYTGLGPAE
-265 ARVPL
+265 VPL
-270 FGYEVPVLA
+270 FGYEVPVLT
-279 DESVDPQY
+279 DEAVDPEY

-309 HLPLRLV
+309 GLALRLV

-325 LAGEFAGLPLA
+325 LAGDFAGMGLTR
-336 QARSAIVKALAA
+336 ARSAIVTALDS
-348 AGLLVDSLPVRQVV
+348 AGLLAGSVPVRQVV
-362 GVHERCQTPVEFQIR
+362 GVHERCRTPVEFQIR

-389 RFRARAAEL
+389 RFLARAAEL
-398 EWIPPYMRR
+398 EWIPPSMRR

-435 FCTACATPVLA
+435 FCAGCTAPVLA
-446 RLQDLPVDP
+446 RLEDLPVDP
-455 LADEPPAEACPSCGS
+455 LTDKPPLAACASCGS
-470 ALEAD
+470 ADLAPD
-475 PDVLDTWMTSSLTP
+475 PDVMDTWMTSSLTP
-489 QINDGWALGSGT
+489 QVNDGWAIDGT

-534 RVPWRTALISGWGL
+534 RLPWRAALISGWGL
-548 SEQGKKLSKRDL
+548 NEQGKKLSKRDL
-560 DRGGSGG
+560 DKSAGPGGY
-567 SSPRDGRVTG
+567 
-577 ADGFNRYVPDDVM
+577 NRYVPDDVM
-590 AKYGA
+590 GKYGA

-611 RYNEKDIRTGRKFA
+611 RYNEKDIRTGRRFT

-630 VGRFLSL
+630 VGRFVARNASDLS
-637 NLGDLDVSAAV
+637 GVPPAA
-648 PAPGE
+648 GE
-653 RNIVDRWVLAHLAE
+653 RDIVDRWLLSHLADTVAE
-667 AVDQTTAAF
+667 ATAAF
-676 EAHDYMQAHQA
+676 EGHDYMQAHQA
-687 ASRMFWSIYC
+687 ASRMFWSVYC
-697 DRYIE
+697 DRYLE
-702 MIKDRLGGS
+702 MIKDRLGGGS
-711 LPDSTILDNPLRDIP
+711 GATDRDSTDLEY
-726 VLDNPDQDSA
+726 PDPAKARADSDSA
-736 RWTLSESY
+736 RWTLRESF

-754 APFVTEHMYQQFYR
+754 APFLTEHMYQQFYR
-768 DHEGGV
+768 ANEEAV

-779 RWPVPDE
+779 RWPAADE

-793 AVDQLAVILDGTRV
+793 AVDQLAMILDATRV

-815 NSARLSQLTVQAHT
+815 NSARLSRLIVQAHD
-829 PAAETLL
+829 AQAQALL

-843 RIAARARTLVRAIH
+843 RVAVRAAALVRGPAE
-857 PTGTATHPTGTATHP
+857 
-872 TGTAT
+872 
-877 HPSGVDGI
+877 HPSGV
-885 SIGITV
+885 SGITVGIAV